1 MTLLANGLPAEDE
14 LAARRRAVLEV
25 ASRVVAEEGPHA
37 VSLRRVATEA
47 GGSTQ
52 LVYTL
57 FGGKA
62 GLADALYAEGFA
74 RLAEA
79 GRRALDAAPPPGSP
93 DRIVAI
99 GRAYLAFSRA
109 EPGFFAVMFGRAIPG
124 FTPTRSTRGTCRGTT
139 FGRLVAEVQ
148 ACLDAGTL
156 VASRR
161 SEPTQEARDGG
172 AETADGAHDLARL
185 CWVTVHG
192 LAALDAAGMLAP
204 DDPEGFV
211 EDVLRTPLVAHQ
223 P

>member
-1 MTLLANGLPAEDE
+1 MTPLANPGREDE
-14 LAARRRAVLEV
+14 AEARRREVLEV
-25 ASRVVAEEGPHA
+25 AVRHIAEEGPHA
-37 VSLRRVATEA
+37 LSLRRVATEA

-57 FGGKA
+57 FGGKS

-74 RLAEA
+74 RLAEG
-79 GRRALDAAPPPGSP
+79 GRRALETAPPPGDP

-99 GRAYLAFSRA
+99 GHAYLAFARA

-124 FTPTRSTRGTCRGTT
+124 FTPTRATRGTCRGTT

-156 VASRR
+156 VA
-161 SEPTQEARDGG
+161 D
-172 AETADGAHDLARL
+172 DAHDLARL

-211 EDVLRTPLVAHQ
+211 EEVLRTPLVAHR